1 MSSKA
6 SSLERAW
13 AEAARQSG
21 EDVREV
27 GIFGQEASAEQL
39 DLLADENGKL
49 PANVFSLVR
58 RQGPGRRPGSINKA
72 SKDVSK
78 YILHKYGCPV
88 EYMASIRAMPLD
100 QMVQAMM
107 EAEGFS
113 EREEKLFALI
123 EQANA
128 MMLKAIEENWSE
140 AKLKL
145 IDRML
150 ERIERAAA
158 GMKAKPGDLA
168 AKAVA
173 LQLNAA
179 NNESRYV
186 RSAKPIEAT
195 VNHKLDGRIVGF
207 VAPGQGDI
215 GPVADVMKR
224 AQEAV
229 DSGMV
234 DAAQLAD
241 LRVVNGEYR
250 VVDDDGGEGVG
261 I

>member
-1 MSSKA
+1 MSTKP

-13 AEAARQSG
+13 AESARDSG
-21 EDVREV
+21 DDIPEV
-27 GIFGQEASAEQL
+27 GIFGRETSAAQL
-39 DLLADENGKL
+39 DLLAEDANKL

-88 EYMASIRAMPLD
+88 EYMASIRSMPLD
-100 QMVQAMM
+100 QLVQSMV

-113 EREEKLFALI
+113 EREEKLLAMVD
-123 EQANA
+123 QANA
-128 MMLKAIEENWSE
+128 MMLKAMEEGWSE

-150 ERIERAAA
+150 ERIERSAA

-168 AKAVA
+168 AKAIA
-173 LQLNAA
+173 LQMNAA
-179 NNESRYV
+179 TNEARYV
-186 RSAKPIEAT
+186 RSQKPVEQTI
-195 VNHKLDGRIVGF
+195 NHKVDGRIVGF

-229 DSGMV
+229 ADGTIA
-234 DAAQLAD
+234 AAQLAD

-250 VVDDDGGEGVG
+250 FVDEDGDKETGF
-261 I
+261 